1 MKPTLASYIDFLT
14 PFISPDLISEP
25 YLNRIR
31 TIAERLPV
39 LSLGSFEC
47 WLDANE
53 PRVDFNISIN
63 PRINE
68 HRRVSEL
75 EHTNELFESG
85 AYRAMRASIRSF
97 CTIWSQED
105 FFLNPLFGEL
115 WEVYDITNP
124 NEPFL
129 PVPWIYFSFLTNA
142 LDADPTIKAA
152 VVAKTLTLIDSDLSV
167 ELKQKFCRILS
178 KMPTTIRIGPI
189 GINKR
194 NNKTSL
200 RLFLEIKT
208 FEEVVSILKKLKWK
222 GDVEKLT
229 EEMSGFIKDCQFF
242 GLALDFDGKFQPKI
256 GIDCHFYQERA
267 QEILGAM
274 TLTLCQKGLCSEA
287 KREAL
292 LQWNGSFEVDTHP
305 DFWSWPDRILAQ
317 PTSIPSRVRIKRIID
332 FIKIVYEPTKP
343 LIAKVYPLFTRP
355 VMRDS

>member
-14 PFISPDLISEP
+14 PFISSDLISEP

-31 TIAERLPV
+31 TISERLPV

-47 WLDANE
+47 WLAADE

-68 HRRVSEL
+68 HSTISEWGQT
-75 EHTNELFESG
+75 EELFENE
-85 AYRAMRASIRSF
+85 AYREMRRRIRSF
-97 CTIWSQED
+97 CTIWSQSD

-124 NEPFL
+124 NESFL
-129 PVPWIYFSFLTNA
+129 PTPWIYFSFLKTA
-142 LDADPTIKAA
+142 LDEDPAIKAEI
-152 VVAKTLTLIDSDLSV
+152 VAKTLTLIDNDLPI
-167 ELKQKFCRILS
+167 ELTKKFCRILS
-178 KMPTTIRIGPI
+178 KIPAKIRIGPI

-194 NNKTSL
+194 DNKTSL

-222 GDVEKLT
+222 GDVEKLK
-229 EEMSGFIKDCQFF
+229 EEMSGFINDCQFF
-242 GLALDFDGKFQPKI
+242 GLALDFDGKFQTKI

-267 QEILGAM
+267 QETLEAM
-274 TLTLCQKGLCSEA
+274 TLILCQKGLCSDV
-287 KREAL
+287 KREAT

-343 LIAKVYPLFTRP
+343 LTAKVYPLFTRP
-355 VMRDS
+355 VMRNT

>member
-47 WLDANE
+47 WLAADE

-68 HRRVSEL
+68 HSTVSEWGQT
-75 EHTNELFESG
+75 EELFESEP
-85 AYRAMRASIRSF
+85 YREMRERIRSF

-124 NEPFL
+124 NESFL
-129 PVPWIYFSFLTNA
+129 PVPWIYFSFLQNV
-142 LDADPTIKAA
+142 LDADPTIKAE
-152 VVAKTLTLIDSDLSV
+152 VVAKTLTLIDNDLPV
-167 ELKQKFCRILS
+167 ELKKKFCRILS

-222 GDVEKLT
+222 GDVEKLK
-229 EEMSGFIKDCQFF
+229 EEMNGLINDCQFF
-242 GLALDFDGKFQPKI
+242 GLALDFDGKFQSKI
-256 GIDCHFYQERA
+256 GIDCHFYQERT
-267 QEILGAM
+267 QETLEAI

-287 KREAL
+287 KREAV
-292 LQWNGSFEVDTHP
+292 LQWNGSFEVDTSS

-317 PTSIPSRVRIKRIID
+317 PASIPSKVKIRRIID
-332 FIKIVYEPTKP
+332 FIKIVYEPPQP

-355 VMRDS
+355 VMRNS